1 MRRKYPL
8 AQLIDKVQQVHVTLQ
23 RQKKW
28 VKEFQWEGGGEK
40 EEGSNSS
47 LQVVSGHQKVK
58 HWVLCFYCIGCCDQ
72 VLFDMHNAEV

>member
-47 LQVVSGHQKVK
+47 L
-58 HWVLCFYCIGCCDQ
+58 
-72 VLFDMHNAEV
+72 